1 MAFTIENCPFD
12 ASLDLKKDWLC
23 LLQERLIT
31 FGFVLVIAYQRK
43 IVNIVTAFIGQYLF
57 HNEDEHHGPFE
68 IWSFGLKIF
77 NLDIETYS
85 NQ

>member
-1 MAFTIENCPFD
+1 MELLWRLPLRIALLMPVWISKRTDCVYY
-12 ASLDLKKDWLC
+12 KK
-23 LLQERLIT
+23 ERLIT

-68 IWSFGLKIF
+68 I
-77 NLDIETYS
+77 
-85 NQ
+85 